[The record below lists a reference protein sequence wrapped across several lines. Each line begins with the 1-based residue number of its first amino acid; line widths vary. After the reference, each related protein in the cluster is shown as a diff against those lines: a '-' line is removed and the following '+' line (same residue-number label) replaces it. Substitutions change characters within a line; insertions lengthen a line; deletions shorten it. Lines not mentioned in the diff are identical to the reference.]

1 MEILQILNFIM
12 KIWSALT
19 TENEELVKILI
30 ILLNLVETTVSM
42 LLFLSIL
49 NISSSKRQKITYIIV
64 IFILSTI
71 SNLFIPKPYG
81 TYIHMII
88 SPIIIML
95 IFKINIFKSII
106 SEIIPL
112 IVTVLLEMIF
122 SKICFLFFKV
132 SYEEAANIP
141 FTRILI
147 VISIYISMYII
158 YKLSK
163 KFNFNITLLDNF
175 NYKNKTI
182 LIINF
187 ILGLMT
193 IGTQFYLIVFYND
206 TLPLFIVL
214 LSTISLIAYFIISI
228 YSLIKTT
235 KLEVTTR
242 DLEET
247 KLYNQSLIILHDSVR
262 GFKHDFHNI
271 LQAIGGYIDENDMDG
286 LNKYYSQLITDCQR
300 VNNLTSLNPETI
312 NNPAIYGILAS
323 KYLKADELGIQI
335 NLEVFLNLNK
345 LNMKIYEFTR
355 ILGIL
360 MDNAIEA
367 SSKCDERIIKVEIRN
382 DFKVNRQ
389 VLIIENTYDDKK
401 VNIEKIFE
409 KGYTSKTDN
418 KNPHGLGLWEVRQ
431 ILKKNNNLN
440 LFTSKDDKF
449 FKQQLE
455 IYKNI

>member
-382 DFKVNRQ
+382 DFKVN
-389 VLIIENTYDDKK
+389 
-401 VNIEKIFE
+401 
-409 KGYTSKTDN
+409 
-418 KNPHGLGLWEVRQ
+418 
-431 ILKKNNNLN
+431 
-440 LFTSKDDKF
+440 
-449 FKQQLE
+449 
-455 IYKNI
+455 

>member
-182 LIINF
+182 LRR
-187 ILGLMT
+187 
-193 IGTQFYLIVFYND
+193 YL
-206 TLPLFIVL
+206 P
-214 LSTISLIAYFIISI
+214 
-228 YSLIKTT
+228 
-235 KLEVTTR
+235 
-242 DLEET
+242 
-247 KLYNQSLIILHDSVR
+247 
-262 GFKHDFHNI
+262 
-271 LQAIGGYIDENDMDG
+271 
-286 LNKYYSQLITDCQR
+286 
-300 VNNLTSLNPETI
+300 
-312 NNPAIYGILAS
+312 
-323 KYLKADELGIQI
+323 
-335 NLEVFLNLNK
+335 
-345 LNMKIYEFTR
+345 
-355 ILGIL
+355 
-360 MDNAIEA
+360 
-367 SSKCDERIIKVEIRN
+367 
-382 DFKVNRQ
+382 
-389 VLIIENTYDDKK
+389 
-401 VNIEKIFE
+401 
-409 KGYTSKTDN
+409 
-418 KNPHGLGLWEVRQ
+418 
-431 ILKKNNNLN
+431 
-440 LFTSKDDKF
+440 
-449 FKQQLE
+449 
-455 IYKNI
+455 